1 MMSLIVATV
10 GRTGELE
17 RLLASLERQ
26 TFKDF
31 EVIVVDQNGD
41 DRLVPI
47 LAGHAGLVLH
57 HLRSPRG
64 LSIARNVGL
73 RCAAAEIIAFPDD
86 DCWYPTDL
94 LRSVYLWFRDHSD
107 FDLLSTMARSAD
119 DAPVGPKWP
128 SVGCEVSKRNIWT
141 CSISITIFLRR
152 SVCGLIGGFNEQIGV
167 GANSSYQSGEESD
180 YLLRA
185 MEKGCRMW
193 FEPALTVHHPP
204 LHDIE
209 RLKHITYPYA
219 LGSGLILRQHHYP
232 LHNVA
237 HELIRS
243 FGGAVASLLK
253 ANPGRAHAY
262 LLRGMG
268 QAIGYIRGPSA
279 VAAIASS
286 PKDRP

>member
-1 MMSLIVATV
+1 VISLIVATV

-26 TFKDF
+26 IFKDF

-47 LAGHAGLVLH
+47 LASYSGLVLQ
-57 HLRSPRG
+57 HLRSRRG

-73 RCAAAEIIAFPDD
+73 RYATGDIFAFPDD
-86 DCWYPTDL
+86 DCWYPSDL
-94 LRSVYLWFRDHSD
+94 LQSVYLWFQNRSD
-107 FDLLSTMARSAD
+107 FDLLSAVARSAD
-119 DAPVGPKWP
+119 DAPVGPNWP
-128 SVGCEVSKRNIWT
+128 SAGCKVSKRNIWA
-141 CSISITIFLRR
+141 CSVSTTIFIRR
-152 SVCGLIGGFNEQIGV
+152 SVCRLIGGFNEQIGV
-167 GANSSYQSGEESD
+167 GANTNYQSGEETD

-193 FEPALTVHHPP
+193 FEPGLTVHHPP

-209 RLKHITYPYA
+209 RLKRVTYPFA
-219 LGSGLILRQHHYP
+219 LGSGYILRQHHFP
-232 LHNVA
+232 LHDVA

-243 FGGAVASLLK
+243 FGGAVVSLMK
-253 ANPGRAHAY
+253 ANPRRAHVY

-268 QAIGYIRGPSA
+268 QAVGYFRGPSA
-279 VAAIASS
+279 VAAIASL
-286 PKDRP
+286 PQDRP